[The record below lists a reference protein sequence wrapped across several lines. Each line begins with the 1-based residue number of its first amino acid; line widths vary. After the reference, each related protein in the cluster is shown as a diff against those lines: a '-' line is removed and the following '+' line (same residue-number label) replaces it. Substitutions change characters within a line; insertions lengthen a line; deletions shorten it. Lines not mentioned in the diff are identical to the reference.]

1 MSCVTRIN
9 WLFLLRTIFRLC
21 IKKTDDQALSDKF
34 QISLY
39 VNGALGVF
47 PTTIPMTRINW
58 LFFALSRLFVD
69 DNGRVNIDWSQWL
82 IEARHLGTQ
91 WLNCMCTMDLNEHLI
106 VGFISNQIC
115 LVNRK
120 KNTLKKAL
128 SDNNNLSIGKIKIL
142 LLKFSNVDIYYFFK
156 WKTILR
162 KKGLF
167 FWPFFH
173 HDKLY
178 WWK

>member
-1 MSCVTRIN
+1 MKT
-9 WLFLLRTIFRLC
+9 LFIQNYFVFVSFLCDNSKLTLLLYTIFQSYNS
-21 IKKTDDQALSDKF
+21 KTDDQVLSDKF

-91 WLNCMCTMDLNEHLI
+91 WLNCMCTEDLNEHLI

-115 LVNRK
+115 LVNRKK

-142 LLKFSNVDIYYFFK
+142 LLKFSKDM
-156 WKTILR
+156 
-162 KKGLF
+162 
-167 FWPFFH
+167 
-173 HDKLY
+173 
-178 WWK
+178 

>member
-1 MSCVTRIN
+1 MIFLTKSIWYLDNFKITIHPKKNFFFVSCVT
-9 WLFLLRTIFRLC
+9 FLLCTFFQLYIN
-21 IKKTDDQALSDKF
+21 KADDQALSDKF

-47 PTTIPMTRINW
+47 QTTIPMTRINW

-91 WLNCMCTMDLNEHLI
+91 WLNCMCTEDLNEHLI

-120 KNTLKKAL
+120 KTHWRKPCQT
-128 SDNNNLSIGKIKIL
+128 II
-142 LLKFSNVDIYYFFK
+142 IYR
-156 WKTILR
+156 LVR
-162 KKGLF
+162 
-167 FWPFFH
+167 
-173 HDKLY
+173 
-178 WWK
+178 